1 MNISFKPGESLLGQA
16 VLEKQT
22 IVVTE
27 VPADYIQV
35 RSGLGYAKPLNLLV
49 VPLIIDE
56 NVVGVIELGSFK
68 KFTPLQLKFIKEV
81 SENIA
86 IAIQSAQSR
95 KRVKELLEKTQKQA
109 EELQNQQ
116 EELRVTNEELQAQ
129 QEELRVANSFR

>member
-95 KRVKELLEKTQKQA
+95 KRVKELLEK
-109 EELQNQQ
+109 
-116 EELRVTNEELQAQ
+116 
-129 QEELRVANSFR
+129 